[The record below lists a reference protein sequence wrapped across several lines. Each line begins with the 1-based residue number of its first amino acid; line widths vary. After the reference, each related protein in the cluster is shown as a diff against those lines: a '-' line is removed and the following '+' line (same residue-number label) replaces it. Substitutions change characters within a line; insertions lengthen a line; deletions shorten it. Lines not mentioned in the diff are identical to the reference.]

1 MGPHEQQERELSILA
16 NTKNDSDLFNIA
28 DECCDTDD
36 IDAYWDTV
44 DGISL
49 GLRKGKSKQKLFS
62 VEYKEQGQSEPSL
75 IYLFIAESAEEVKQK
90 IEKCKPL

>member
-1 MGPHEQQERELSILA
+1 MGPHEQQEQELSNLA
-16 NTKNDSDLFNIA
+16 NTKSYIDLSNIA
-28 DECCDTDD
+28 DECCDVSD

-49 GLRKGKSKQKLFS
+49 GLRKCKSKQKLFA
-62 VEYKEQGQSEPSL
+62 VAYKENGEESM
-75 IYLFIAESAEEVKQK
+75 IYLFIAETAEEVRQK